1 MRRFMERTKTRM
13 QCAFLRGKMEMKEL
27 LEGEKGASDM
37 VTVIILI
44 VVVIAVAAIFRE
56 RLLALVTG
64 LFDKL
69 DTSVNGANL

>member
-1 MRRFMERTKTRM
+1 MRDFMERAKVRV

-56 RLLALVTG
+56 RLLGLVED
-64 LFDKL
+64 LFNKL
-69 DTSVNGANL
+69 DESVKGAKL